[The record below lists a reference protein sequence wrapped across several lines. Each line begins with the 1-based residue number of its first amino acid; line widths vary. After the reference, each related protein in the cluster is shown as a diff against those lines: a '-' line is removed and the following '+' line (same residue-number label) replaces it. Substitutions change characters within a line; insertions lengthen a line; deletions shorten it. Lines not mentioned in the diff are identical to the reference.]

1 MKAISANLK
10 FISGITRPLPENQY
24 RDLYGEADR
33 QRGRMASDGS
43 ATMKN
48 ERAGLSR
55 LSALLFVGIAHYR
68 KLSFMKP
75 AAIADIEART
85 PSKRVLTST
94 PSGRL
99 ELQKSCETEC
109 RSARTPMIVPHSASS
124 EFKKQYT
131 RFSGNFKICST
142 GAGVLQSKPL
152 TVSEY
157 KRIYGITCRFFVL
170 PLTHPR
176 SSVVLAQSYHS
187 YQV

>member
-24 RDLYGEADR
+24 RDPYGEADR

-68 KLSFMKP
+68 KLSFMKL

-99 ELQKSCETEC
+99 ALQRSCETEC
-109 RSARTPMIVPHSASS
+109 HLMVL
-124 EFKKQYT
+124 YT
-131 RFSGNFKICST
+131 NF
-142 GAGVLQSKPL
+142 
-152 TVSEY
+152 
-157 KRIYGITCRFFVL
+157 
-170 PLTHPR
+170 
-176 SSVVLAQSYHS
+176 
-187 YQV
+187 

>member
-68 KLSFMKP
+68 KLSFMKL

-99 ELQKSCETEC
+99 ALQRSCETEC
-109 RSARTPMIVPHSASS
+109 RSARPPMEVPIPIYCKSFFSSFSTAAANRSATILKISLLSS
-124 EFKKQYT
+124 IGKCCQKFI
-131 RFSGNFKICST
+131 RFSKNGS
-142 GAGVLQSKPL
+142 SK
-152 TVSEY
+152 
-157 KRIYGITCRFFVL
+157 
-170 PLTHPR
+170 
-176 SSVVLAQSYHS
+176 
-187 YQV
+187 